1 MPRDAG
7 RGGEALHLEFR
18 DPLSELPET
27 ARTLIISV
35 KGIIADKGFDALTLN
50 RLVLES
56 GENKAMTAYYFGNKE
71 GLIAAVLDSVIH
83 DEYLDSQAR
92 MRNLPA
98 GEFTSRLIDEM
109 REITDSTAEFRV
121 FYELLPRV
129 LRDDVLRSRM
139 LPLYRWYWSVKLDW
153 LGFGDDPEALDDPD
167 LRGIAQLFSAMID
180 GLAIQATIDPEADLS
195 TAYRALQMLIEE
207 SLPRFVA
214 ARMATAD
221 APPEP

>member
-27 ARTLIISV
+27 ARNLILSA
-35 KGIIADKGFDALTLN
+35 KAIIADKGFDALTLN
-50 RLVLES
+50 RLALES

-92 MRNLPA
+92 MRNLHA
-98 GEFTSRLIDEM
+98 GELTSRLIEEM

-121 FYELLPRV
+121 FYEPPPRV

-139 LPLYRWYWSVKLDW
+139 LPLYGWYWSVKLEW
-153 LGFGDDPEALDDPD
+153 LGLGDDPEALDDPD
-167 LRGIAQLFSAMID
+167 LRSIAQLFSAMID
-180 GLAIQATIDPEADLS
+180 GLATQAAIDPEADLS

-207 SLPRFVA
+207 SLPRCVA
-214 ARMATAD
+214 A
-221 APPEP
+221 